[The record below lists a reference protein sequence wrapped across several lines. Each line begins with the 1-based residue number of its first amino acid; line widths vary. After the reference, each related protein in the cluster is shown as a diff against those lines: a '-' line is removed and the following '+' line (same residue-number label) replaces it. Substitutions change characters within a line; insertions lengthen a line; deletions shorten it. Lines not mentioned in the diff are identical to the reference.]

1 MSKLIEFL
9 EQLGQDSQLR
19 RASEAELQ
27 VAMERAG
34 LDLALRVPLLTAD
47 RRELETMAGAP
58 ANVCCVV
65 QAAEDGDES
74 EAFPAPALRR
84 AA

>member
-1 MSKLIEFL
+1 MSNIIEFL
-9 EQLGQDSQLR
+9 ERLGQDSRLCR
-19 RASEAELQ
+19 PADSELQ
-27 VAMERAG
+27 LAMDRAG
-34 LDLALRVPLLTAD
+34 IALALQDSLLRAD
-47 RRELETMAGAP
+47 RRALETMAGAQ

-74 EAFPAPALRR
+74 EALPSPAFRN